1 MSPAGAARPSESGG
15 TGADSP
21 ARPATGDVV
30 AAAREAY
37 QPPAPGSGLASV
49 LPGALRAL
57 GVEDL
62 PEGVAAPVWSVDPT
76 RRVVVVLADGLG
88 AQQLARRSG
97 HARTLRDLATPEGA
111 EGFGCGF
118 PSTTATSLTSLG
130 TGLPPGGH
138 GIVGWQTSYRG
149 RLFSHLAWKDGPD
162 PHTYQPV
169 PTLLQHAARRD
180 VSMTTVSQQ
189 AFSGSGLTR
198 ASLRG
203 GGYVGAGTHDERT
216 SGVLQSLM
224 QAGRRGRALVYAYWD
239 EIDKAGHVYGP
250 DSLEWGEAVEVF
262 DTWVAGLLAR
272 LPAETTLL
280 VTADHGMIEA
290 PFDQRRDLALDP
302 VLDEGVELLA
312 GEPRAPQAWCRPG
325 AVDDVVATWREE
337 LGEEA
342 IVLTREEAV
351 EAGWFGAVREATTR
365 ASARS
370 SSPCSARPPCST
382 RACCDPRCCGCAA
395 STARSPGPRRP
406 SRCWSPRPEPRPT
419 ERREWLATT
428 PPGVANGC
436 HSPDRASRMVGRRHT
451 GNPSRRSVGGP

>member
-15 TGADSP
+15 TGAGSA

-290 PFDQRRDLALDP
+290 PFDQRRDLALEP

-351 EAGWFGAVREATTR
+351 EAGWFGPVREGYDSRIGEVVVAMLGQATVLDSRLLRPEVLRLRGHHGSITGAETAVPLLVATT
-365 ASARS
+365 
-370 SSPCSARPPCST
+370 
-382 RACCDPRCCGCAA
+382 
-395 STARSPGPRRP
+395 
-406 SRCWSPRPEPRPT
+406 
-419 ERREWLATT
+419 
-428 PPGVANGC
+428 
-436 HSPDRASRMVGRRHT
+436 
-451 GNPSRRSVGGP
+451 